1 MCKGFTSEVLKFLKE
16 PLGSYP
22 CRDLGSQETSAVCLV
37 YVLISV
43 IATCSFST
51 SKADVTLTFGAA
63 PRSWLQ
69 FCSPCCGDMLHSAK
83 TRTYSGTHVKRNH
96 GLPLWCRGIQ
106 LPRASLTRAP
116 LELFPPQRDLSFHSD
131 IKRGLI
137 FSNQIQT
144 ARHELYPQLKHIYW
158 SSWAPNITAN
168 TISLQERGC

>member
-1 MCKGFTSEVLKFLKE
+1 MGLYL
-16 PLGSYP
+16 
-22 CRDLGSQETSAVCLV
+22 CRDLDSQETSGFCLV

-43 IATCSFST
+43 ITTCSFST

-63 PRSWLQ
+63 LRIWLQ

-83 TRTYSGTHVKRNH
+83 TRTYSGTHVKRNR
-96 GLPLWCRGIQ
+96 GLPLSCCGIQ

-116 LELFPPQRDLSFHSD
+116 LELFPPQRDLTFHSD

-144 ARHELYPQLKHIYW
+144 TRRELYPQLKHIYW
-158 SSWAPNITAN
+158 SSWAPNITTN
-168 TISLQERGC
+168 RISLQEQGC